1 MLVGFYQT
9 GHWKYIKLKINKHY
23 VKIPS
28 DLRTIKNA
36 DQKSYTLMY
45 YYRSLLTITELRV
58 NNAESL

>member
-23 VKIPS
+23 IKIPS
-28 DLRTIKNA
+28 EVRTIKNV
-36 DQKSYTLMY
+36 DQKCYALMY
-45 YYRSLLTITELRV
+45 YYRHTMLFFELQV